1 MTSSEASSPAIDQ
14 PFDETPSGKVSSGRE
29 AFARSARTRRSV
41 RSARGGPRTGNIQSG
56 QYVIG
61 GDWHLIDHR
70 DDPVK
75 HTASPSRLDCS
86 RRVVILRVFQI
97 QSATPEAENRSD
109 AIPLRS
115 ARSFLTRSWASPCAL
130 SVGRRVSLLFEAS
143 ETRMPHLEK
152 FRHRTTFPILL

>member
-1 MTSSEASSPAIDQ
+1 LAGETAVRVFPCGVTSSEASSPGTDR
-14 PFDETPSGKVSSGRE
+14 PFGETPSGKIRAGKE
-29 AFARSARTRRSV
+29 AFARSARTRRS
-41 RSARGGPRTGNIQSG
+41 ARRGPRTGNVQGG

-61 GDWHLIDHR
+61 GDWHLIDYR

-86 RRVVILRVFQI
+86 RRVVILRMFQI

-115 ARSFLTRSWASPCAL
+115 ARL
-130 SVGRRVSLLFEAS
+130 SQPVLRLRPAHCSIGRCVSLLLEAS
-143 ETRMPHLEK
+143 EATNASP
-152 FRHRTTFPILL
+152 